1 MNRCLAITVRQ
12 QTWVHELSKDNISTW
27 FALLTQHR
35 CMCIEATPQPQDIL
49 FTSHSEEFTDE
60 NSIET
65 VLCVKVISESNLVY
79 GNERHQNTKKH
90 CFSTSA
96 LPQIFD
102 MEICI
107 IPLGAR
113 GFHQC

>member
-12 QTWVHELSKDNISTW
+12 QTWVHELSKDNISAC

-35 CMCIEATPQPQDIL
+35 CICIEEAPQPQDIL
-49 FTSHSEEFTDE
+49 FASHSEEFTDE
-60 NSIET
+60 NSIEM